1 MRVFGVKGLAEPEEE
16 LVLIVAQGLETLE
29 WRPAKAAK
37 KK

>member
-1 MRVFGVKGLAEPEEE
+1 MRVFGIKGLAEPEEE
-16 LVLIVAQGLETLE
+16 LVLIVAQGLDALE